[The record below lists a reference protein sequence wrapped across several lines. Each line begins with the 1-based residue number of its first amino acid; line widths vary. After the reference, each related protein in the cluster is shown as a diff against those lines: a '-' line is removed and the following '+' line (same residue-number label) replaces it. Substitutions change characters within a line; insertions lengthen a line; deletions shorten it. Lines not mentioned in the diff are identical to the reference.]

1 VAGHIYL
8 SVYSILFKMPSLNP
22 LLLILLTLFTITTAS
37 TITLRQTTPSTNCT
51 TYART
56 ANLTIISNNST
67 FRAAFLQ
74 SAPMGV
80 SYAATILDEATLQL
94 PALQFDEQLNSQCGN
109 LTTVAFTEAARNFS
123 QGTVLGLD
131 IIPPVGVAPD
141 SFAMLFSWIFITLM
155 MVGMG
160 GSL

>member
-1 VAGHIYL
+1 
-8 SVYSILFKMPSLNP
+8 
-22 LLLILLTLFTITTAS
+22 
-37 TITLRQTTPSTNCT
+37 
-51 TYART
+51 
-56 ANLTIISNNST
+56 
-67 FRAAFLQ
+67 
-74 SAPMGV
+74 MGV

-123 QGTVLGLD
+123 KGTVLGLD
-131 IIPPVGVAPD
+131 IIPPVGVSPD
-141 SFAMLFSWIFITLM
+141 SFAMPFSWILITLM

>member
-1 VAGHIYL
+1 
-8 SVYSILFKMPSLNP
+8 MPSLNP
-22 LLLILLTLFTITTAS
+22 LLLILLSLLSITTAS
-37 TITLRQTTPSTNCT
+37 TITLRQTTTTPSTNCT

-74 SAPMGV
+74 SVPMGV

-94 PALQFDEQLNSQCGN
+94 PALQFDNELNSQCGN

-131 IIPPVGVAPD
+131 IIPPVGVTPD
-141 SFAMLFSWIFITLM
+141 SFAMPFSWIFITLM

>member
-1 VAGHIYL
+1 ML
-8 SVYSILFKMPSLNP
+8 SLNP
-22 LLLILLTLFTITTAS
+22 LLLILLTLLTITTAS
-37 TITLRQTTPSTNCT
+37 TITLRQTTTTSTNCT

-56 ANLTIISNNST
+56 ANLTVISNNST

-74 SAPMGV
+74 SVPMGV

-109 LTTVAFTEAARNFS
+109 LTTVAFTEAASNFS
-123 QGTVLGLD
+123 KGTVLGLD
-131 IIPPVGVAPD
+131 IIPPVGVSLD
-141 SFAMLFSWIFITLM
+141 SFAMPFSWILITLM